1 MGKKL
6 DKNRHRS
13 TPLCKVIV
21 SGRYEMENNVH
32 VEEQGQGRGSQV
44 PSDGPITMRPV
55 DRRSSPSTR
64 VSHEPSTREEEGVL
78 KTGGWTRRS
87 MLLVSHNHKGVA
99 DVSPLGTCQKQ
110 WEVCSAHSRSRG
122 ELRGCCTMTALG
134 SSVTTDA
141 FRMDHTIVL
150 VRPTAKVVHLDGV

>member
-1 MGKKL
+1 MNLDSWPDFDPQLYPVAWCTHICKKL
-6 DKNRHRS
+6 DENRHRS

-78 KTGGWTRRS
+78 KQVGG
-87 MLLVSHNHKGVA
+87 
-99 DVSPLGTCQKQ
+99 LGAR
-110 WEVCSAHSRSRG
+110 CSLSR
-122 ELRGCCTMTALG
+122 TTTKALPM
-134 SSVTTDA
+134 
-141 FRMDHTIVL
+141 FRHWVHAKNNGKSA
-150 VRPTAKVVHLDGV
+150 VRILAPEAS